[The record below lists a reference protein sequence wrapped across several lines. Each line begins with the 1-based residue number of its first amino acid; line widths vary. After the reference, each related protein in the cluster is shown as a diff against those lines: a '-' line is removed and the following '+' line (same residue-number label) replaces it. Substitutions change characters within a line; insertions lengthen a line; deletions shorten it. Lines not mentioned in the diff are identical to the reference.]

1 MAATLAFL
9 QIPTTI
15 LIPSSKSSSSSSQ
28 PQLFIPSSKSSS
40 SSSHS
45 QLLFISTTK
54 SLSLPLAAAALTLFN
69 PQDALA
75 AGGEFGI
82 LEGRS
87 LALIHPIVMGGLFL
101 YTLYAGYLGW
111 QWRRVRTLQD
121 EINDLKK
128 QEKPVTVAAAAV
140 PAPEGTPQVAPSPIQ
155 LKIQQLS
162 EPPITF
168 STSSE
173 TNYPTYQ
180 ERKELI
186 KGQYKDKHFNAGSI
200 LLAFG
205 VFESIGGGVNTY
217 LRTGK
222 LFPGPHLF
230 AGAAI
235 TVLWAAAAA
244 LVPPMQKGNET
255 ARSLHIALN
264 AINVLLFIWQIPTGW
279 DIVLKVFEF
288 TKWP

>member
-9 QIPTTI
+9 QIPTTTI
-15 LIPSSKSSSSSSQ
+15 ISSKSSSHSQ
-28 PQLFIPSSKSSS
+28 QLPPIPSSSKVSFCPMSSNS
-40 SSSHS
+40 
-45 QLLFISTTK
+45 I
-54 SLSLPLAAAALTLFN
+54 SLPLSAAAAVTLFLN

-87 LALIHPIVMGGLFL
+87 LALIHPIVMGGLFV

-121 EINDLKK
+121 QINELKK
-128 QEKPVTVAAAAV
+128 QDLPLTVTVT
-140 PAPEGTPQVAPSPIQ
+140 PEGTPAAAAAADPSPVQLQIQ
-155 LKIQQLS
+155 RLS
-162 EPPITF
+162 E
-168 STSSE
+168 
-173 TNYPTYQ
+173 

-186 KGQYKDKHFNAGSI
+186 KGQYREKHFNAGSI
-200 LLAFG
+200 LLGFG
-205 VFESIGGGVNTY
+205 VFESIGGGLNTY

-222 LFPGPHLF
+222 LFPGPHLY

-255 ARSLHIALN
+255 ARTLHIALN
-264 AINVLLFIWQIPTGW
+264 ILNVLLFIWQIPTGW